1 MLKFH
6 AAHSAADRAAA
17 LTVYQSNPA
26 FFTQLKQQ
34 QPTALTV
41 REDAE
46 AYPDDVSE
54 TQKHYGL
61 LLVNGDPIGV
71 LDRLNGYPE
80 PSTVYIG
87 LLMIRKDRQRQGLGR
102 RTIDGLAKQF
112 RRQGY
117 TKLRV
122 AVAADNPAGLAFW
135 QQIGFTPVGEGHAEA
150 AVPVVILDRDLAD

>member
-6 AAHSAADRAAA
+6 AVQSHADRAAA
-17 LTVYQSNPA
+17 LAIYQSNPA
-26 FFTQLKQQ
+26 YFTQLKQP

-54 TQKHYGL
+54 VQKHYGL
-61 LLVNGDPIGV
+61 LLVDGDPIGV
-71 LDRLNGYPE
+71 LDRLNGYPA
-80 PSTVYIG
+80 PNTVYIG
-87 LLMIRKDRQRQGLGR
+87 LLMIRGDRHRQGLGR

-122 AVAADNPAGLAFW
+122 AVASENAAALTFW
-135 QQIGFTPVGEGHAEA
+135 QRIGFTPVGEGHAEA
-150 AVPVVILDRDLAD
+150 DVPVVILDRDLAG